1 MPNADKRKGEK
12 AQKSADIIYGLS
24 PLVPKSVPRKH
35 CHKVPRQKCTPV
47 PKRIPKEHCRQIPKQ
62 RCDQVPKRVPVKV
75 PREVC
80 EKLPREECEHTSRKV
95 PKEIVPVCSSYHHG

>member
-1 MPNADKRKGEK
+1 MQTRGKGEK
-12 AQKSADIIYGLS
+12 AQKSTDNIYGLS
-24 PLVPKSVPRKH
+24 PQVPKAVPREH
-35 CHKVPRQKCTPV
+35 CQHVPRQKCTPV